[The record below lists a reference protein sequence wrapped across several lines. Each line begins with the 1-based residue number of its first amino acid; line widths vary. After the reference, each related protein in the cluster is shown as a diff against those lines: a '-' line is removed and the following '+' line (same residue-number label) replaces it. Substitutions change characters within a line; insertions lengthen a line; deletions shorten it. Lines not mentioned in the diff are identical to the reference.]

1 MRITPGPA
9 NGSGPYGPVSDSQ
22 DDSVKPDLIKV
33 KTDIIELKDK
43 TKLLTPESLTEM
55 MTKAVNAGLAAQTTV
70 PA

>member
-1 MRITPGPA
+1 M
-9 NGSGPYGPVSDSQ
+9 SGPMSALQ
-22 DDSVKPDLIKV
+22 EDSVKTDLINV